1 MDIAQSIKKCR
12 EEQGLT
18 QKALANKMGVT
29 PVLISQYE
37 NGKRNP
43 KIKTLQKIADALEMS
58 VSDLVGENNIH
69 AVLLSEESS
78 RLEQEFLS
86 LGAVIA
92 EAKTQEILNSNHVK
106 LKNPFVNL
114 LKNFEQLNNA
124 GQQKAAEQV
133 ELLAKI
139 PEYRKKDDTLA
150 LNAAHDN
157 GATPDQKKNA
167 DDIMKNSNE
176 WN

>member
-1 MDIAQSIKKCR
+1 MDIAQSIKKSR

-18 QKALANKMGVT
+18 QKALADKMGVT

-43 KIKTLQKIADALEMS
+43 KIETLRKIADALGMS
-58 VSDLVGENNIH
+58 VTDLVGSDNMRI
-69 AVLLSEESS
+69 VLLSEEACSLEEELLLS
-78 RLEQEFLS
+78 RVALEK
-86 LGAVIA
+86 
-92 EAKTQEILNSNHVK
+92 AKRQQTSDFKFTKSEKSFNK
-106 LKNPFVNL
+106 LL
-114 LKNFEQLNNA
+114 TSFEQLNST

-133 ELLAKI
+133 ELLTKI
-139 PEYRKKDDTLA
+139 PEYKKKDATPA

-167 DDIMKNSNE
+167 DDIMENPDE

>member
-1 MDIAQSIKKCR
+1 VDIAQSIKKCR

-139 PEYRKKDDTLA
+139 PEYRKKGD
-150 LNAAHDN
+150 AHDN
-157 GATPDQKKNA
+157 STTPEQKQHVE
-167 DDIMKNSNE
+167 DIMDPNNWE
-176 WN
+176 TD

>member
-1 MDIAQSIKKCR
+1 
-12 EEQGLT
+12 
-18 QKALANKMGVT
+18 
-29 PVLISQYE
+29 
-37 NGKRNP
+37 
-43 KIKTLQKIADALEMS
+43 MS

-139 PEYRKKDDTLA
+139 PEYRKKDDT
-150 LNAAHDN
+150 HDN
-157 GATPDQKKNA
+157 SATPEQKQHVE
-167 DDIMKNSNE
+167 DIMDPNNWE
-176 WN
+176 IE